1 MPIYVGNQTD
11 ESDLVQMQFFISEEA
26 MNLGLRTL
34 FESGALVKGHRIA
47 STHIKTFIPNFEEV
61 FGKHSDVF
69 MLVEAL
75 TAPSITITQGVS
87 KVGCEGS
94 FLLMNPFNEEF
105 EAVRTKFTVESE
117 LEFELLENFQL
128 IGNIKKAKIDV
139 TEFQT
144 YF

>member
-1 MPIYVGNQTD
+1 
-11 ESDLVQMQFFISEEA
+11 
-26 MNLGLRTL
+26 
-34 FESGALVKGHRIA
+34 
-47 STHIKTFIPNFEEV
+47 
-61 FGKHSDVF
+61 
-69 MLVEAL
+69 
-75 TAPSITITQGVS
+75 
-87 KVGCEGS
+87 
-94 FLLMNPFNEEF
+94 MNPFNEEF

>member
-1 MPIYVGNQTD
+1 MDSLQQRNGASASSSSDEQQTVVDFPRMPIYVGNQTE

-75 TAPSITITQGVS
+75 TAPKITIS
-87 KVGCEGS
+87 
-94 FLLMNPFNEEF
+94 
-105 EAVRTKFTVESE
+105 
-117 LEFELLENFQL
+117 
-128 IGNIKKAKIDV
+128 
-139 TEFQT
+139 
-144 YF
+144 